1 MESIASILTGT
12 ISNQR
17 PARRE
22 AKVREMHL
30 QASNEQKTMT
40 STEESEARNQFQIRS
55 DQAIAEGWRY
65 NEDPPEPKKCEYCGK
80 TLYHYGLT
88 NPLQHKQ
95 IFMWMP
101 EPERCDC
108 KQAQQ
113 YWAKVEAE
121 KKAAEE
127 EKRRREEAERL
138 QRKINKL
145 IKDSGIRGRF
155 LNRTFERFEVN
166 EVNRKAFETAKRY
179 ADNFQAMLP
188 RKSPDGIVEPPKIE
202 CNGLLITGNYGTGKT
217 HLAAAISNQLIRE
230 GIPVICMTMIDL
242 LARIKQ
248 TFDRNDEATETEI
261 MKIYEEVPLL
271 VIDDI
276 GSEQPTEWG
285 STKIFS
291 IINARYEAYMPVIVT
306 TNYTGDELIRRMT
319 PIGPNGQPL
328 DSKNA
333 EKTLDRLK
341 EMCIGIEMNWESWR
355 SRG

>member
-1 MESIASILTGT
+1 MRLQVSREHD
-12 ISNQR
+12 QEE
-17 PARRE
+17 E
-22 AKVREMHL
+22 AKNR
-30 QASNEQKTMT
+30 
-40 STEESEARNQFQIRS
+40 FQIRS
-55 DQAIAEGWRY
+55 DQAVAEGWSY
-65 NEDPPEPKKCEYCGK
+65 NSAPPEPKECEYCGK
-80 TLYHYGLT
+80 TLYHFGLT

-113 YWAKVEAE
+113 HWAKVEAE

-127 EKRRREEAERL
+127 EKRRQEEAERL

-166 EVNRKAFETAKRY
+166 EVNRKAYEVAKYY
-179 ADNFQAMLP
+179 ADNFKAMLP
-188 RKSPDGIVEPPKIE
+188 KKGPDGIVDPPEIE
-202 CNGLLITGNYGTGKT
+202 CNGLFITGSYGTGKT
-217 HLAAAISNQLIRE
+217 HLATAISNQLIRE

-248 TFDRNDEATETEI
+248 TFDRSDEATEAEI

-276 GSEQPTEWG
+276 GSEQPSEWG
-285 STKIFS
+285 STKIFA
-291 IINARYEAYMPVIVT
+291 IINARYEAYMPTIVT
-306 TNYTGDELIRRMT
+306 TNYAGDELIRRMT
-319 PIGPNGQPL
+319 PIGPNGRPM
-328 DSKNA
+328 DSRNA

-341 EMCIGIEMNWESWR
+341 EMCVGIEMNWESWR
-355 SRG
+355 SR

>member
-1 MESIASILTGT
+1 
-12 ISNQR
+12 
-17 PARRE
+17 
-22 AKVREMHL
+22 
-30 QASNEQKTMT
+30 MT

-127 EKRRREEAERL
+127 EKRRREEVERL

>member
-1 MESIASILTGT
+1 
-12 ISNQR
+12 
-17 PARRE
+17 
-22 AKVREMHL
+22 
-30 QASNEQKTMT
+30 
-40 STEESEARNQFQIRS
+40 
-55 DQAIAEGWRY
+55 
-65 NEDPPEPKKCEYCGK
+65 
-80 TLYHYGLT
+80 
-88 NPLQHKQ
+88 
-95 IFMWMP
+95 MP

-127 EKRRREEAERL
+127 ERRRREEQDRL

-166 EVNRKAFETAKRY
+166 EENRRAYEAAKRY
-179 ADNFQAMLP
+179 ADNFRDMLP
-188 RKSPDGIVEPPKIE
+188 KKGPDGIVDPPEIE
-202 CNGLLITGNYGTGKT
+202 CNGLFITGSYGTGKT
-217 HLAAAISNQLIRE
+217 HLATAISNQLIRE

-248 TFDRNDEATETEI
+248 TFDRSDEATEAEI

-276 GSEQPTEWG
+276 GSEQPSEWG
-285 STKIFS
+285 STKIFA
-291 IINARYEAYMPVIVT
+291 IINARYEAYMPTIVT
-306 TNYTGDELIRRMT
+306 TNYAGDELIRRMT
-319 PIGPNGQPL
+319 PIGPNGRPM
-328 DSKNA
+328 DSRNA

-341 EMCIGIEMNWESWR
+341 EMCVGIEMNWESWR
-355 SRG
+355 SRA

>member
-1 MESIASILTGT
+1 MQVSREPK
-12 ISNQR
+12 ISTYTEGN
-17 PARRE
+17 E
-22 AKVREMHL
+22 AEDR
-30 QASNEQKTMT
+30 
-40 STEESEARNQFQIRS
+40 FQIRS
-55 DQAIAEGWRY
+55 DQAIAEGWKY
-65 NEDPPEPKKCEYCGK
+65 NESPPEPKKCEYCGK

-95 IFMWMP
+95 IFIWIP

-113 YWAKVEAE
+113 YWAKVEAD

-127 EKRRREEAERL
+127 ERKRQEEAERL

-166 EVNRKAFETAKRY
+166 EENRRAYEAAKRY
-179 ADNFQAMLP
+179 ADNFRGMLP
-188 RKSPDGIVEPPKIE
+188 KKGPDGIVDPPEIE
-202 CNGLLITGNYGTGKT
+202 CNGLFITGSYGTGKT
-217 HLAAAISNQLIRE
+217 HLATAISNQLIRE

-248 TFDRNDEATETEI
+248 TFDRSDEATEAEI

-276 GSEQPTEWG
+276 GSEQPSEWG
-285 STKIFS
+285 STKIFA
-291 IINARYEAYMPVIVT
+291 IINARYEAYMPTIVT
-306 TNYTGDELIRRMT
+306 TNYAGDELIRRMT
-319 PIGPNGQPL
+319 PIGPNGRPM
-328 DSKNA
+328 DSRNA

-341 EMCIGIEMNWESWR
+341 EMCVGIEMNWESWR
-355 SRG
+355 SRA

>member
-1 MESIASILTGT
+1 MESIASILTGIT
-12 ISNQR
+12 SNQR

-22 AKVREMHL
+22 AKVREMRL
-30 QASNEQKTMT
+30 QASNEHDQ
-40 STEESEARNQFQIRS
+40 EEETRNLFQIRS

-88 NPLQHKQ
+88 NPLQNKQ

-101 EPERCDC
+101 EPEHCDC
-108 KQAQQ
+108 KQAQE

-127 EKRRREEAERL
+127 EKKRREEAERL

-155 LNRTFERFEVN
+155 INRTFERFEVN
-166 EVNRKAFETAKRY
+166 EVNRKAYEVAKYY
-179 ADNFQAMLP
+179 ADNFKAMLP
-188 RKSPDGIVEPPKIE
+188 KKSQDGIVEPPEIE
-202 CNGLLITGNYGTGKT
+202 CNGLFITGSYGTGKT

-242 LARIKQ
+242 LAKIKQ
-248 TFDRNDEATETEI
+248 TFDRSDDATEAEI

-291 IINARYEAYMPVIVT
+291 IINARYESYMPVIVT
-306 TNYTGDELIRRMT
+306 TNYAGDELIKRMT
-319 PIGPNGQPL
+319 PIGPNGRPL
-328 DSKNA
+328 DSRNA

-341 EMCIGIEMNWESWR
+341 EMCVGIEMNWESWR

>member
-1 MESIASILTGT
+1 MESIASILTGIT
-12 ISNQR
+12 SNQR

-22 AKVREMHL
+22 AKVREMRL
-30 QASNEQKTMT
+30 QASNEHDQ
-40 STEESEARNQFQIRS
+40 EEEAQNRFQVRS

-80 TLYHYGLT
+80 TLYHFGLT

-113 YWAKVEAE
+113 HWAKVEAE
-121 KKAAEE
+121 KKAAKE
-127 EKRRREEAERL
+127 EKKRREEAERL

-166 EVNRKAFETAKRY
+166 EVNRKAYEVAKYY
-179 ADNFQAMLP
+179 ADNFKAMLP
-188 RKSPDGIVEPPKIE
+188 RKGQDGIVEPPETE
-202 CNGLLITGNYGTGKT
+202 CNGLFITGSYGTGKT
-217 HLAAAISNQLIRE
+217 HLAAAISNQLIME

-242 LARIKQ
+242 LAKIKQ
-248 TFDRNDEATETEI
+248 TFDRNDEATEAEI

-306 TNYTGDELIRRMT
+306 TNYAGDELVRRMT
-319 PIGPNGQPL
+319 PIGPNGRPL
-328 DSKNA
+328 DSRNA

-341 EMCIGIEMNWESWR
+341 EMCVGIEMNWESWR

>member
-1 MESIASILTGT
+1 M
-12 ISNQR
+12 
-17 PARRE
+17 
-22 AKVREMHL
+22 
-30 QASNEQKTMT
+30 
-40 STEESEARNQFQIRS
+40 
-55 DQAIAEGWRY
+55 
-65 NEDPPEPKKCEYCGK
+65 
-80 TLYHYGLT
+80 
-88 NPLQHKQ
+88 
-95 IFMWMP
+95 
-101 EPERCDC
+101 
-108 KQAQQ
+108 
-113 YWAKVEAE
+113 
-121 KKAAEE
+121 
-127 EKRRREEAERL
+127 
-138 QRKINKL
+138 
-145 IKDSGIRGRF
+145 
-155 LNRTFERFEVN
+155 NRTFERFEVN

-242 LARIKQ
+242 LAKIKQ
-248 TFDRNDEATETEI
+248 TFDRSDDATEAEI

-306 TNYTGDELIRRMT
+306 TNYAGDELIKRMT
-319 PIGPNGQPL
+319 PIGPNGRPL
-328 DSKNA
+328 DSRNA

-341 EMCIGIEMNWESWR
+341 EMCVGIEMNWESWR